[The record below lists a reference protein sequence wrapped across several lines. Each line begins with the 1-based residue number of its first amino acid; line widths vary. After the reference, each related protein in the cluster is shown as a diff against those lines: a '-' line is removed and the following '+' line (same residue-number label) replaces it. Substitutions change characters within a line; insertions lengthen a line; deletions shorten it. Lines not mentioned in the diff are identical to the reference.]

1 MSDSNAINRQS
12 DAFAHDA
19 NIAWEELGDGIRRKI
34 LTFEGRVMMAKIAF
48 KAGAIGAA
56 HSHPHIQCSY
66 VESGEFWLTIDGR
79 REKLV
84 SGDSF
89 LVAPDLMHDAVAIT
103 DGVLIDVFTPMR
115 EDFLSNGA

>member
-1 MSDSNAINRQS
+1 MSQTSIVNRQS
-12 DAFAHDA
+12 EPFAHDA
-19 NIAWEELGDGIRRKI
+19 DVEWEDLGDGITRKI

-48 KAGAIGAA
+48 KAGAVGAA

-66 VESGEFWLTIDGR
+66 VESGEFWLTIDGC

-89 LVAPDLMHDAVAIT
+89 LVAADLMHGAVAIT

-115 EDFLSNGA
+115 KDFLPN

>member
-1 MSDSNAINRQS
+1 MSETSIQSRQS
-12 DAFAHDA
+12 EPFAHNADVE
-19 NIAWEELGDGIRRKI
+19 WEDLGDGIKRKI
-34 LTFEGRVMMAKIAF
+34 LTFEGKVMMAKIAF
-48 KAGAIGAA
+48 EAGAIGVA

-115 EDFLSNGA
+115 EDFLP

>member
-1 MSDSNAINRQS
+1 MSKHS
-12 DAFAHDA
+12 DIYIHDA
-19 NIAWEELGDGIRRKI
+19 DMDWEDLGGGVQRKL
-34 LTFEGRVMMAKIAF
+34 LTFADRVMMAKISF
-48 KAGAIGAA
+48 KAGAVGAE

-84 SGDSF
+84 AGDSF
-89 LVAPDLMHDAVAIT
+89 LVPPDKLHDAVAIT

-115 EDFLSNGA
+115 EDFLPDA